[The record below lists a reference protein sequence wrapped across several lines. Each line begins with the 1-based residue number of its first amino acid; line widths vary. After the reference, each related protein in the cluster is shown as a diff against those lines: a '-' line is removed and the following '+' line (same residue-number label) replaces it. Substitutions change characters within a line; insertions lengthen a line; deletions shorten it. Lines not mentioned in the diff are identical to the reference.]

1 MKILVLN
8 GSPKKDRS
16 DCLRLAK
23 AFLKGMNE
31 EAEIVHVNSLNI
43 KPCLGCYTCWWKTP
57 GVCCQRDDM
66 TEVLAKIKASDLVIF
81 CMPLYNFGM
90 PSQTKALADRILP
103 LVTNEQV
110 EVEDGTTY
118 HPMRS
123 ESNTR
128 FMLISGCGFP
138 NVKGNFEP
146 LLMEFGMMFGE
157 GYPRITCPEAP
168 LLNNPEAAPLADAYL
183 AQVEQAGREFAADGA
198 ISAEMQAKLEAPML
212 DPKEYRRYC
221 SMS

>member
-8 GSPKKDRS
+8 GSPKKEKS
-16 DCLRLAK
+16 GCMLLTK
-23 AFLKGMNE
+23 AFVKGMNE
-31 EAEIVHVNSLNI
+31 DAEIVHVNTLNI

-81 CMPLYNFGM
+81 SMPLYNFGM
-90 PSQTKALADRILP
+90 PSQIKALCDRILP
-103 LVTNEQV
+103 LVTNEQN

-118 HPMRS
+118 HPMR
-123 ESNTR
+123 ENIKTK

-138 NVKGNFEP
+138 NLHGNYEP

-157 GYPRITCPEAP
+157 DYPRITCSEAP
-168 LLNNPEAAPLADAYL
+168 LLTIAEAAPLAKQYL
-183 AQVEQAGREFAADGA
+183 ALVEQAGREYAADGA
-198 ISAEMQAKLEAPML
+198 IGTETQAKLGLPML
-212 DPKEYRRYC
+212 DPKEYRRQC